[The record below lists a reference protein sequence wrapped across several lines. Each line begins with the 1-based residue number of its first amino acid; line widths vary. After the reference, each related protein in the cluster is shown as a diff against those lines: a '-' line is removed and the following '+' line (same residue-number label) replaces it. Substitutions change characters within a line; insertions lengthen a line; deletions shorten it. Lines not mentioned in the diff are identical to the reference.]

1 MSTLSMLCSGG
12 LNRPIP
18 CGAKVSRSGLDAAP
32 LVDASAVLVAQRS
45 QAALSSAATG
55 TGAERYSALV
65 SGKGSAPGWIRTS
78 DFCLRR
84 AALYPLSYG
93 RVARGSLALVR
104 GPPRGVG
111 PMTDDVPVTLLW
123 SFSFIR
129 VGTKPDYGVPCAAVS
144 TSGKARRRRVV
155 RNVAQAR
162 SLPAIQGGAP
172 KRRTRGTP
180 KP

>member
-55 TGAERYSALV
+55 TGAERYSALA
-65 SGKGSAPGWIRTS
+65 SGKGNAPGWIRTS

-104 GPPRGVG
+104 GP
-111 PMTDDVPVTLLW
+111 
-123 SFSFIR
+123 
-129 VGTKPDYGVPCAAVS
+129 
-144 TSGKARRRRVV
+144 SG
-155 RNVAQAR
+155 
-162 SLPAIQGGAP
+162 GGFPSWGCHGAEI
-172 KRRTRGTP
+172 RRTIRRGLD
-180 KP
+180 KRQ